1 MRIGIGLAAAMLL
14 WCGTGP
20 RAAPAADDF
29 WSGAAKP
36 APTKLEPPVL
46 PARPTLADL
55 DAFERATAELWL
67 RLPFGARRNLLVS
80 RKAEAFG
87 DYEARPSSVFK
98 PGEALITYVE
108 PVGYGWVPVGTDLH
122 RLGVTVDFEITTPA
136 GKVLG
141 GQNGFLDYG
150 LTSHARI
157 RALHQ
162 PDPDARRD
170 RGGRLRPGLHPA
182 RQGER
187 AQRPRPA
194 ALHDQGLRA
203 RARIL
208 KQPRC
213 APHLRARLRSSRP
226 LRVSASRPVPQPA
239 R

>member
-1 MRIGIGLAAAMLL
+1 VAKGGGKGERAMRIGIGLAAAMLL

-36 APTKLEPPVL
+36 APTKLEPPAV

-150 LTSHARI
+150 LTSHARVLELFI
-157 RALHQ
+157 NLTLTLDEIA
-162 PDPDARRD
+162 
-170 RGGRLRPGLHPA
+170 
-182 RQGER
+182 QGDYVLVFT
-187 AQRPRPA
+187 
-194 ALHDQGLRA
+194 LHDKASGRSA
-203 RARIL
+203 R
-208 KQPRC
+208 
-213 APHLRARLRSSRP
+213 
-226 LRVSASRPVPQPA
+226 VPQPFTIKG
-239 R
+239 